1 MHLRSASAYKNAYVA
16 AAPTHRILDD
26 LFARLLRDLHEGE
39 AALRAGQTRPRID
52 ALAHAVRVVEG
63 LTSVLDVERAPEVAS
78 RIGALYDFVADRIL
92 RANTARSAD
101 EAVTA
106 LREAA
111 SIVETLRSSLP
122 G

>member
-39 AALRAGQTRPRID
+39 AALRANQTRARID

-92 RANTARSAD
+92 RANTARSTD